1 LQIPGGKY
9 QNGKKEI
16 EMKTIATRTGSA
28 EKTNVRVDDQV
39 YKVGVA
45 VIGLSSCAIG
55 LWAVACVVAG
65 MINSGGP
72 INFLMNWVKAVS
84 GSLF

>member
-1 LQIPGGKY
+1 
-9 QNGKKEI
+9 
-16 EMKTIATRTGSA
+16 MKTIATRTGSA